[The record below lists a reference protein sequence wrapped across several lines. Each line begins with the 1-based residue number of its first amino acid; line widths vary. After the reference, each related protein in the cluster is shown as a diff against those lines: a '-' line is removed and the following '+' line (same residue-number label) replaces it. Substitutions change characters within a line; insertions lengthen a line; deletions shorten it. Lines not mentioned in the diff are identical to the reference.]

1 MRRKG
6 TWEKWRLGKLDT
18 IEHCVISYKVFN
30 ALEYGV
36 YLGSSGMLREQ
47 IDTAFS
53 VATDTA
59 QRH

>member
-1 MRRKG
+1 MGEVEIRQIR
-6 TWEKWRLGKLDT
+6 
-18 IEHCVISYKVFN
+18 HNAHVISYKVFN

-36 YLGSSGMLREQ
+36 YLGSSGVLREQ